1 VDLRLHPGINM
12 RGVVIYLA
20 LVMLPRLFGSAPLEQ
35 YFAMGA
41 KGSVVQ
47 PQENLQEEK
56 NPEADHENKKSGK
69 SPSSEKNGV
78 QKKEKA
84 PPEKKPRIKY
94 REEPGCSC

>member
-1 VDLRLHPGINM
+1 MDPQQHPGINM
-12 RGVVIYLA
+12 RGIIIYLA
-20 LVMLPRLFGSAPLEQ
+20 LVTLPWLFATAPLQ
-35 YFAMGA
+35 HLAMGA

-47 PQENLQEEK
+47 PQDNQKGEK
-56 NPEADHENKKSGK
+56 NPEPDHESKGTGK
-69 SPSSEKNGV
+69 IPSLEKNGV